1 VPNSASQLGASVDAL
16 EKAFDII
23 AHNMANVSTVGY
35 KRRCDSFTQALAA
48 QGEGSE
54 GTAGAAPGAYDLS
67 QGTLVP
73 TGRTLDVGLYGKGF
87 FVIESPEGPLYTRHG
102 TFQTNANGQIVDTMG
117 RLVAGTG
124 GPLMVPPGID
134 LSQVQIDTAGRVSA
148 GKVPL
153 GQFRLVEFGDKDR
166 QLVGAGAS
174 CFRAPTSAAPKE
186 AANTTVRQGYEEAS
200 NVKLVDELVKMITV
214 SRLYEANMKLT
225 TVNRDNS
232 SSAISVAMG

>member
-1 VPNSASQLGASVDAL
+1 
-16 EKAFDII
+16 
-23 AHNMANVSTVGY
+23 
-35 KRRCDSFTQALAA
+35 
-48 QGEGSE
+48 
-54 GTAGAAPGAYDLS
+54 
-67 QGTLVP
+67 
-73 TGRTLDVGLYGKGF
+73 
-87 FVIESPEGPLYTRHG
+87 
-102 TFQTNANGQIVDTMG
+102 
-117 RLVAGTG
+117 
-124 GPLMVPPGID
+124 
-134 LSQVQIDTAGRVSA
+134 
-148 GKVPL
+148 
-153 GQFRLVEFGDKDR
+153 VEFGDKDR